1 MSIYGKGLVI
11 SILPS
16 LEHHRSKHDQSDH
29 KNDKNLEHLNLR
41 RFDASYRIEKVLA
54 LAAAINMGS
63 YYNSDIVKQCPDV
76 LSTPR
81 QLLKFV
87 LRVTGRVSLLRI
99 LVLAILRAT
108 IRIVPAGRIR
118 DTLVG
123 PVTSYLLPSGYRT
136 VIRMPGPTLL
146 NGGPLDI
153 VTRMILYFGSSPGGC
168 WEPRTLSLA
177 VAIGH
182 RSGDIIVAG
191 AHVGVLAVPLAQA
204 VASAGARVHALE
216 PAKIMYDE
224 LLRNVA
230 LNGTSNL
237 VAERLAV
244 ADSTGAGK
252 LYLQGVRSSLIC
264 PTKGSTDDSE
274 EIGVIS
280 IDDYVGRTG
289 TNVVSLLVLDVEG
302 AELAAL
308 KGAENLLSHVES
320 PDVIFEIIPQGG
332 SIESAP
338 ADYLQTLGYT
348 VFFIDDDYDLELRLS
363 GKTPVTLRPIMLA
376 PASGRYFNALATRRP
391 ERLGALGVVNVSE
404 P

>member
-1 MSIYGKGLVI
+1 MS
-11 SILPS
+11 
-16 LEHHRSKHDQSDH
+16 
-29 KNDKNLEHLNLR
+29 
-41 RFDASYRIEKVLA
+41 
-54 LAAAINMGS
+54 S
-63 YYNSDIVKQCPDV
+63 YYNSSIVKKWSDV
-76 LSTPR
+76 LMTPR

-87 LRVTGRVSLLRI
+87 LRVTGRVSLLRS
-99 LVLAILRAT
+99 LVLAVLRAT
-108 IRIVPAGRIR
+108 IRMIPAGRIR

-123 PVTSYLLPSGYRT
+123 PVTSYLLPSSYRT
-136 VIRMPGPTLL
+136 VIKMPGGTLL

-182 RSGDIIVAG
+182 QASDIIVAG

-216 PAKIMYDE
+216 PAQIMYDE

-237 VAERLAV
+237 ITERLAV

-274 EIGVIS
+274 EIGVVS

-308 KGAENLLSHVES
+308 KGAANLLSHVES
-320 PDVIFEIIPQGG
+320 PDVIFEIIPEAG
-332 SIESAP
+332 SVESAP

-348 VFFIDDDYDLELRLS
+348 VLFIDDDYELKLRLS
-363 GKTPVTLRPIMLA
+363 SKTPVTLWPIGLG
-376 PASGRYFNALATRRP
+376 PTSSRYFNALATRRP
-391 ERLGALGVVNVSE
+391 ERLGALGVMTDPITIPESAALS
-404 P
+404 